1 MNTHDQDND
10 EPIDEELTAL
20 LASLP
25 QPAPSSALD
34 AAILAGAEKALRP
47 PAAANDSADGALRTL
62 PAKKSPDYLQ
72 RWRVP
77 LGLAAAVLL
86 TVNLIGVDW
95 FGSKPA
101 QFPVIG
107 EPATPEVMPAP
118 AASARSSVPPQ
129 VAEAMPQPAPLP
141 SAPPPRALAKM
152 APRPAAQ
159 AEPAPAQ
166 RSAPPAPVAFP
177 TPQTAPVAPAAPPAP
192 PAPPPPPAPAT
203 AMREQMEQQAAM
215 QAEASMQRQA
225 PVQRAQAMSA
235 PVAARAAPL
244 PPPARLDASV
254 WLVKIDALL
263 KAGEGALAQQEWAA
277 FRQAYPDYPVAEEL
291 RQRLEKQKQ

>member
-1 MNTHDQDND
+1 MNTHDQNNH
-10 EPIDEELTAL
+10 EPNDEELNAL

-34 AAILAGAEKALRP
+34 AAILADAEKALQK

-101 QFPVIG
+101 QFPVVG
-107 EPATPEVMPAP
+107 EPVTQEVMSEPAAAP
-118 AASARSSVPPQ
+118 AAAPVP
-129 VAEAMPQPAPLP
+129 E
-141 SAPPPRALAKM
+141 PRAMAKM
-152 APRPAAQ
+152 AAKP
-159 AEPAPAQ
+159 
-166 RSAPPAPVAFP
+166 APPAPAPFP
-177 TPQTAPVAPAAPPAP
+177 TPQTTVAVAPPAP
-192 PAPPPPPAPAT
+192 PAPPPPPAPVT
-203 AMREQMEQQAAM
+203 AMNEAMEQQAAM
-215 QAEASMQRQA
+215 LAESGMQRQA
-225 PVQRAQAMSA
+225 PVQRALAIPA
-235 PVAARAAPL
+235 PVAARSAPL
-244 PPPARLDASV
+244 PPPAKLDAGV

-263 KAGEGALAQQEWAA
+263 KAGEGTLAQEEWTA

-291 RQRLEKQKQ
+291 RQRLEKK

>member
-1 MNTHDQDND
+1 MNTYDHDND
-10 EPIDEELTAL
+10 APQDEELNAL

-34 AAILAGAEKALRP
+34 AAILAGAEQALHT
-47 PAAANDSADGALRTL
+47 PAAANDSADGVLRTL
-62 PAKKSPDYLQ
+62 PAKKAPDDYLQ

-101 QFPVIG
+101 QFPVVG
-107 EPATPEVMPAP
+107 EPATQQVMPAP
-118 AASARSSVPPQ
+118 VAAPAAAPAAPA
-129 VAEAMPQPAPLP
+129 AEASPLP
-141 SAPPPRALAKM
+141 SPLPAAPAPRAQAKM
-152 APRPAAQ
+152 APRPLAQ
-159 AEPAPAQ
+159 AEEPMAAPAVRQ
-166 RSAPPAPVAFP
+166 EPRLTATVPV
-177 TPQTAPVAPAAPPAP
+177 APPAP

-203 AMREQMEQQAAM
+203 ALREAMEPQAD
-215 QAEASMQRQA
+215 ASLQHQA

-244 PPPARLDASV
+244 PPPAKLDASV

-263 KAGEGALAQQEWAA
+263 KAGEGALAQQEWTA

-291 RQRLEKQKQ
+291 RQRLEKK

>member
-1 MNTHDQDND
+1 MNTHDHD
-10 EPIDEELTAL
+10 EANDEELNAL

-34 AAILAGAEKALRP
+34 AAILADAEKALHQ
-47 PAAANDSADGALRTL
+47 PAAANDSADGVLRTL

-101 QFPVIG
+101 QFPVVG
-107 EPATPEVMPAP
+107 EPATQEVMREAAPAP
-118 AASARSSVPPQ
+118 A
-129 VAEAMPQPAPLP
+129 PATE
-141 SAPPPRALAKM
+141 SAPPPPAPRAMAKA
-152 APRPAAQ
+152 APRPPPAQ
-159 AEPAPAQ
+159 AEPVPAHV
-166 RSAPPAPVAFP
+166 SVPV
-177 TPQTAPVAPAAPPAP
+177 AP
-192 PAPPPPPAPAT
+192 PAPPPPPAPA
-203 AMREQMEQQAAM
+203 AAMEQQAVM
-215 QAEASMQRQA
+215 QAEAGLQRQA
-225 PVQRAQAMSA
+225 PVQRALAMPA
-235 PVAARAAPL
+235 PVAARSAPL
-244 PPPARLDASV
+244 PPPAKLDASV

-263 KAGEGALAQQEWAA
+263 KAGEGALAHEEWAA

-291 RQRLEKQKQ
+291 RQRLEKK

>member
-1 MNTHDQDND
+1 MNTHDTDPQDPQD
-10 EPIDEELTAL
+10 HHDEELNAL

-34 AAILAGAEKALRP
+34 AAILADAEKALHK
-47 PAAANDSADGALRTL
+47 PAAANDSADGVLRTL

-101 QFPVIG
+101 QFPVVG
-107 EPATPEVMPAP
+107 EPVTQEVMSEPAAAP
-118 AASARSSVPPQ
+118 ATV
-129 VAEAMPQPAPLP
+129 
-141 SAPPPRALAKM
+141 SAPPPP
-152 APRPAAQ
+152 APRTMAKAAARMPAQ
-159 AEPAPAQ
+159 AEPV
-166 RSAPPAPVAFP
+166 PAPVSV
-177 TPQTAPVAPAAPPAP
+177 PVPAPAP
-192 PAPPPPPAPAT
+192 PAPPPPAT
-203 AMREQMEQQAAM
+203 AMPQAMEQQAAM

-225 PVQRAQAMSA
+225 PVQRALAKPA
-235 PVAARAAPL
+235 PVAARSAPM
-244 PPPARLDASV
+244 PPPAKLDASV

-263 KAGEGALAQQEWAA
+263 KAGEGALAQEEWAA

-291 RQRLEKQKQ
+291 RQRLENK

>member
-1 MNTHDQDND
+1 MNTHDHD
-10 EPIDEELTAL
+10 EPNDEELNAL

-34 AAILAGAEKALRP
+34 AAILADAEKALHQ
-47 PAAANDSADGALRTL
+47 PAAANDSADGVLRTL

-101 QFPVIG
+101 QFPVVG
-107 EPATPEVMPAP
+107 EPVTREVMREAAPAP
-118 AASARSSVPPQ
+118 A
-129 VAEAMPQPAPLP
+129 PATE
-141 SAPPPRALAKM
+141 SAPPPPAPRAMAKA
-152 APRPAAQ
+152 APRPTAQ
-159 AEPAPAQ
+159 AEPVPAHV
-166 RSAPPAPVAFP
+166 SVPM
-177 TPQTAPVAPAAPPAP
+177 AP
-192 PAPPPPPAPAT
+192 PAPPPPPAPA
-203 AMREQMEQQAAM
+203 AAMEQQAAM
-215 QAEASMQRQA
+215 QAEAGLQRQA
-225 PVQRAQAMSA
+225 PVQRALAMPA
-235 PVAARAAPL
+235 PVAARSAPL
-244 PPPARLDASV
+244 PPPAKLDASV

-263 KAGEGALAQQEWAA
+263 KAGEDALAHEEWAA

-291 RQRLEKQKQ
+291 RQRLEKK

>member
-1 MNTHDQDND
+1 MNTHDTDPQDHH
-10 EPIDEELTAL
+10 DEELNAL

-34 AAILAGAEKALRP
+34 AAILADAEKALHK
-47 PAAANDSADGALRTL
+47 PAAANDSADGVLRTL
-62 PAKKSPDYLQ
+62 PAKKSPDSLQ

-101 QFPVIG
+101 QFPVVG
-107 EPATPEVMPAP
+107 EPVTQEVMSEPAAAP
-118 AASARSSVPPQ
+118 ATV
-129 VAEAMPQPAPLP
+129 
-141 SAPPPRALAKM
+141 SAPPPP
-152 APRPAAQ
+152 APRAMAKAAARMPAQ
-159 AEPAPAQ
+159 AEPV
-166 RSAPPAPVAFP
+166 PAPMSV
-177 TPQTAPVAPAAPPAP
+177 PVPAPAP
-192 PAPPPPPAPAT
+192 PAPPPPAT
-203 AMREQMEQQAAM
+203 AMPQAMEQQAAM

-225 PVQRAQAMSA
+225 PVQRALAMPA
-235 PVAARAAPL
+235 PVSARSAPL

-263 KAGEGALAQQEWAA
+263 KAGEGALAQEEWAA

-291 RQRLEKQKQ
+291 RQRLENK

>member
-10 EPIDEELTAL
+10 EPNDEELKAL

-34 AAILAGAEKALRP
+34 AAILADAEKALP
-47 PAAANDSADGALRTL
+47 QPVAANDSADGVLRTL

-101 QFPVIG
+101 QFPVVG
-107 EPATPEVMPAP
+107 EPVTQEVMPVAAPVPQAAVSTAPVLAP
-118 AASARSSVPPQ
+118 APTPAPAPAPR
-129 VAEAMPQPAPLP
+129 AMAAAQPAPLP
-141 SAPPPRALAKM
+141 EL
-152 APRPAAQ
+152 
-159 AEPAPAQ
+159 
-166 RSAPPAPVAFP
+166 
-177 TPQTAPVAPAAPPAP
+177 
-192 PAPPPPPAPAT
+192 APPPPTAT
-203 AMREQMEQQAAM
+203 GMQRAMEQQAAM
-215 QAEASMQRQA
+215 QAESSLQRQV
-225 PVQRAQAMSA
+225 PVQRAMAMPA
-235 PVAARAAPL
+235 PVAAKSAPL

-263 KAGEGALAQQEWAA
+263 KAGEGALAQEEWVA
-277 FRQAYPDYPVAEEL
+277 FRQAYPDYPVADEL
-291 RQRLEKQKQ
+291 RQRLEKTKP

>member
-1 MNTHDQDND
+1 MNTHDTDPQDPQD
-10 EPIDEELTAL
+10 HHDEELNAL

-34 AAILAGAEKALRP
+34 AAILADAEKALHK
-47 PAAANDSADGALRTL
+47 PAAANDSADGVLRTL
-62 PAKKSPDYLQ
+62 PAKKSPDSLQ

-101 QFPVIG
+101 QFPVVG
-107 EPATPEVMPAP
+107 EPVTQEVMSEPAAAP
-118 AASARSSVPPQ
+118 ATV
-129 VAEAMPQPAPLP
+129 
-141 SAPPPRALAKM
+141 SAPPPP
-152 APRPAAQ
+152 APSAMTKAAARMPAQ
-159 AEPAPAQ
+159 AEPV
-166 RSAPPAPVAFP
+166 PAPVSVP
-177 TPQTAPVAPAAPPAP
+177 IPVPAPAP
-192 PAPPPPPAPAT
+192 PAPPPPAT
-203 AMREQMEQQAAM
+203 AMPHAMEQQAAM

-225 PVQRAQAMSA
+225 PVQRALAKPAPVVARSA
-235 PVAARAAPL
+235 PM
-244 PPPARLDASV
+244 PPPAKLDASV

-263 KAGEGALAQQEWAA
+263 KAGEGALAQEEWAA

-291 RQRLEKQKQ
+291 RQRLENK

>member
-1 MNTHDQDND
+1 MNTHDTDHD
-10 EPIDEELTAL
+10 DHHDEELNAL

-34 AAILAGAEKALRP
+34 AAILADAEKALHK
-47 PAAANDSADGALRTL
+47 PAAANDSADGVQRTL

-101 QFPVIG
+101 QFPVVG
-107 EPATPEVMPAP
+107 EPVTQEVMSEPAAAP
-118 AASARSSVPPQ
+118 ATV
-129 VAEAMPQPAPLP
+129 
-141 SAPPPRALAKM
+141 SAPPPP
-152 APRPAAQ
+152 APRTMAKAAARMPAQ
-159 AEPAPAQ
+159 AEPV
-166 RSAPPAPVAFP
+166 PAPVSVP
-177 TPQTAPVAPAAPPAP
+177 IPVPAPAP
-192 PAPPPPPAPAT
+192 PAPPPPATATAT
-203 AMREQMEQQAAM
+203 AMPQAMEQQAAM

-225 PVQRAQAMSA
+225 PVQRALAKPA
-235 PVAARAAPL
+235 PVAARSAPM
-244 PPPARLDASV
+244 PPPAKLDASV

-263 KAGEGALAQQEWAA
+263 KAGEGALAQEEWAA

-291 RQRLEKQKQ
+291 RQRLENK

>member
-1 MNTHDQDND
+1 MNTHDTDPQD
-10 EPIDEELTAL
+10 PRDEELNAL

-34 AAILAGAEKALRP
+34 AAILADAEKALHK
-47 PAAANDSADGALRTL
+47 PAAANDSADGVQRTL
-62 PAKKSPDYLQ
+62 PAKKSPDSLQ

-101 QFPVIG
+101 QFPVVG
-107 EPATPEVMPAP
+107 EPVTQEVMSEPAAAP
-118 AASARSSVPPQ
+118 ATV
-129 VAEAMPQPAPLP
+129 
-141 SAPPPRALAKM
+141 SAPPPP
-152 APRPAAQ
+152 APRTIAKAAARMPAQ
-159 AEPAPAQ
+159 AEPV
-166 RSAPPAPVAFP
+166 PAPVSV
-177 TPQTAPVAPAAPPAP
+177 PVPAPAP
-192 PAPPPPPAPAT
+192 PAPPPPAT
-203 AMREQMEQQAAM
+203 AMPQAMEQQAAM

-225 PVQRAQAMSA
+225 PVQRALAKPA
-235 PVAARAAPL
+235 PVAARSAPM
-244 PPPARLDASV
+244 PPPAKLDASV

-263 KAGEGALAQQEWAA
+263 KAGEGALAQEEWAA

-291 RQRLEKQKQ
+291 RQRLENK

>member
-1 MNTHDQDND
+1 MNTHNHD
-10 EPIDEELTAL
+10 EANDEELNAL

-34 AAILAGAEKALRP
+34 AAILADAEKALHQ
-47 PAAANDSADGALRTL
+47 PAAANDSADGVLRTL

-101 QFPVIG
+101 QFPVVG
-107 EPATPEVMPAP
+107 EPVTREVMREAAPAP
-118 AASARSSVPPQ
+118 A
-129 VAEAMPQPAPLP
+129 PATE
-141 SAPPPRALAKM
+141 SAPPPPAPRAMAKA
-152 APRPAAQ
+152 APRPTAQ
-159 AEPAPAQ
+159 AEPVPAHV
-166 RSAPPAPVAFP
+166 SVPM
-177 TPQTAPVAPAAPPAP
+177 AP
-192 PAPPPPPAPAT
+192 PAPPPPPAPA
-203 AMREQMEQQAAM
+203 AAMEQQAAM
-215 QAEASMQRQA
+215 QAEAGLQRQA
-225 PVQRAQAMSA
+225 PVQRALAMPA
-235 PVAARAAPL
+235 PVAARSAPL
-244 PPPARLDASV
+244 PPPAKLDASV

-263 KAGEGALAQQEWAA
+263 KAGEDALAHEEWAA

-291 RQRLEKQKQ
+291 RQRLEEK